1 MNITATQLKQQIH
14 LLSHIKEEEIVVTKR
29 DKPFAVIV
37 DYDKYNKLVKES
49 QKKQIK
55 KKLAVLDSIKSFKLG
70 GKDFKEIKG
79 EMA

>member
-14 LLSHIKEEEIVVTKR
+14 LLSHIKEEEIIVTKR

-37 DYDKYNKLVKES
+37 DYDKYNELVKDS
-49 QKKQIK
+49 QANQIK
-55 KKLAVLDSIKSFKLG
+55 KKLAVLDSIKSFELS